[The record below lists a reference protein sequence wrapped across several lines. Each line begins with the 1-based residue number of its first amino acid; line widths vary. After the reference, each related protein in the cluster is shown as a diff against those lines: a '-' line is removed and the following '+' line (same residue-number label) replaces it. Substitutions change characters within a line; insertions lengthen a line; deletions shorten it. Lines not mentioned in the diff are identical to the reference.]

1 MRTKLFLPVVATC
14 CAFALFAGA
23 CSSTEDSKNK
33 DAEATTTVKAEKETT
48 TTTAAPTETLA
59 ALLVADPQLSE
70 FSGLATEAGLNAML
84 TDGGPFT
91 VLAPTNAAIDTVPA
105 ATMTA
110 LEQDPKGALANVLKL
125 HILNGNVTW
134 DDLSEKVRDQLI
146 FGLVAGWSSS
156 RKGDYL
162 WQQLVMAHPQIIE
175 NPLYMELMAA
185 NIDAIPSDPV
195 SLPDDAEEYSDD
207 EEDDEEHKH
216 DVHKRRRVDVGHWRV
231 VAAAS

>member
-1 MRTKLFLPVVATC
+1 MRIKLFLPVVAIC

-59 ALLVADPQLSE
+59 ALLVADPQLSQ

-134 DDLSEKVRDQLI
+134 DDLSEKNGQC
-146 FGLVAGWSSS
+146 VATLGGNV
-156 RKGDYL
+156 KVTVEG
-162 WQQLVMAHPQIIE
+162 E
-175 NPLYMELMAA
+175 G
-185 NIDAIPSDPV
+185 
-195 SLPDDAEEYSDD
+195 DDAA
-207 EEDDEEHKH
+207 
-216 DVHKRRRVDVGHWRV
+216 VDFGGAPVPQQDGV
-231 VAAAS
+231 KAVNGTILKVDGVTTAPATDC

>member
-134 DDLSEKVRDQLI
+134 DDLSEKNGQC
-146 FGLVAGWSSS
+146 VATLGGNV
-156 RKGDYL
+156 KVTVEG
-162 WQQLVMAHPQIIE
+162 E
-175 NPLYMELMAA
+175 G
-185 NIDAIPSDPV
+185 
-195 SLPDDAEEYSDD
+195 DDAA
-207 EEDDEEHKH
+207 
-216 DVHKRRRVDVGHWRV
+216 VDFGGAPVPQQDGV
-231 VAAAS
+231 KAVNGTILKVDGVTTAPATDC

>member
-1 MRTKLFLPVVATC
+1 MRTKMFLPVVATC

-59 ALLVADPQLSE
+59 ALLVADPQLSQ

-134 DDLSEKVRDQLI
+134 DDLSEKNGQC
-146 FGLVAGWSSS
+146 VATLGGNV
-156 RKGDYL
+156 KVTVEG
-162 WQQLVMAHPQIIE
+162 E
-175 NPLYMELMAA
+175 G
-185 NIDAIPSDPV
+185 
-195 SLPDDAEEYSDD
+195 DDAA
-207 EEDDEEHKH
+207 
-216 DVHKRRRVDVGHWRV
+216 VDFGGAPVPQQDGV
-231 VAAAS
+231 KAVNGTILKVDGVTTAPATDC

>member
-1 MRTKLFLPVVATC
+1 MRIKLFLPVVAIC

-110 LEQDPKGALANVLKL
+110 LEQDPRGALANVLKL

-134 DDLSEKVRDQLI
+134 DDLSEKNGQCVATLGGNVKVTVEGEEARITAGRFESSLRLLPADE
-146 FGLVAGWSSS
+146 FPRLVASG
-156 RKGDYL
+156 RHAL
-162 WQQLVMAHPQIIE
+162 
-175 NPLYMELMAA
+175 
-185 NIDAIPSDPV
+185 
-195 SLPDDAEEYSDD
+195 D
-207 EEDDEEHKH
+207 ERCRED
-216 DVHKRRRVDVGHWRV
+216 V
-231 VAAAS
+231 

>member
-1 MRTKLFLPVVATC
+1 MRTKMFLPVVATC

-134 DDLSEKVRDQLI
+134 DDLSEKNGQC
-146 FGLVAGWSSS
+146 VATLGGNV
-156 RKGDYL
+156 KVTVEG
-162 WQQLVMAHPQIIE
+162 E
-175 NPLYMELMAA
+175 G
-185 NIDAIPSDPV
+185 
-195 SLPDDAEEYSDD
+195 DDAA
-207 EEDDEEHKH
+207 
-216 DVHKRRRVDVGHWRV
+216 VDFGGAPVPQQDGV
-231 VAAAS
+231 KAVNGTILKVDGVTTAPATDC

>member
-1 MRTKLFLPVVATC
+1 MRTKLFLPVVAIC

-134 DDLSEKVRDQLI
+134 DDLSEKNGQC
-146 FGLVAGWSSS
+146 VATLGGNV
-156 RKGDYL
+156 KVTVEG
-162 WQQLVMAHPQIIE
+162 E
-175 NPLYMELMAA
+175 G
-185 NIDAIPSDPV
+185 
-195 SLPDDAEEYSDD
+195 DDAA
-207 EEDDEEHKH
+207 
-216 DVHKRRRVDVGHWRV
+216 VDFGGAPVPAQDGIKAV
-231 VAAAS
+231 NGTILKVDGVTTAPATDC